1 MVRRERHPTPTSCT
15 LPQHFIPS
23 TPLWK
28 TTPNPQFWGPCFP
41 LKPLHATAAPA
52 LPMPQQLP
60 CGHTAS
66 SLGNPS
72 RIPAPTLQV
81 EELQHSQS
89 RSTLRATHLQQ
100 RGSRASPAGGL
111 PPSCSFQDPP
121 GTRSTERCPLARGVG
136 AGVRGGSG
144 DRERAVHGETIQ
156 PCPQSRSAPA
166 RGAPRDAWRRSGGRA
181 GDRSILCS
189 SSRAGAIRCRRLL
202 NLVFSSERDHA
213 GSPGGRDSP
222 EEGCR
227 REIIC
232 LDFPQPRH
240 QSQENPSITACL
252 SFPFAKQPQSTG

>member
-1 MVRRERHPTPTSCT
+1 
-15 LPQHFIPS
+15 
-23 TPLWK
+23 
-28 TTPNPQFWGPCFP
+28 
-41 LKPLHATAAPA
+41 
-52 LPMPQQLP
+52 MPQQLP
-60 CGHTAS
+60 FGHTAS

-89 RSTLRATHLQQ
+89 RFMLQAIHLQQ

-166 RGAPRDAWRRSGGRA
+166 RGSPRDAWRRSGGRA
-181 GDRSILCS
+181 GDRSMLCS
-189 SSRAGAIRCRRLL
+189 SSQAGAIRCRRLL
-202 NLVFSSERDHA
+202 NLIFSSARDHA

-227 REIIC
+227 RELIC
-232 LDFPQPRH
+232 LDFPQLHH
-240 QSQENPSITACL
+240 QFQENPSITACL

>member
-1 MVRRERHPTPTSCT
+1 MRLQPLHSPRPSSSRVDTQHLPSGIPAGFLLPLCRWRSCSSARAVSRSE
-15 LPQHFIPS
+15 PS
-23 TPLWK
+23 TY
-28 TTPNPQFWGPCFP
+28 
-41 LKPLHATAAPA
+41 
-52 LPMPQQLP
+52 
-60 CGHTAS
+60 
-66 SLGNPS
+66 
-72 RIPAPTLQV
+72 
-81 EELQHSQS
+81 
-89 RSTLRATHLQQ
+89 
-100 RGSRASPAGGL
+100 SRASPAGGL

-166 RGAPRDAWRRSGGRA
+166 RGALRDAWRRSGGRA

-227 REIIC
+227 RELIC
-232 LDFPQPRH
+232 LDFPKPHH
-240 QSQENPSITACL
+240 QSQKNPSITACL